1 MLKDE
6 IDKKLTFNWKK
17 QSELELS
24 KQTRK
29 ESHACY
35 RIQ

>member
-1 MLKDE
+1 MLNDE
-6 IDKKLTFNWKK
+6 IGKTTTFNWKK
-17 QSELELS
+17 QSELELTN
-24 KQTRK
+24 QTRK